1 MFMNFYALILGFLTH
16 VGAALVAALRSRLH
30 LCLLPLELFTLH
42 IVEHALQFASLNSG
56 ISIIVVDIDAA
67 DLSTFQST
75 TLTQEPDDISFRDLV
90 FLALADIE
98 RHHAGGHRARK
109 FLRNREVDRIS
120 LDIFG
125 KGLALA

>member
-16 VGAALVAALRSRLH
+16 VGVALVAALRSRLH

-42 IVEHALQFASLNSG
+42 IVEHAPQFASLDSS

-67 DLSTFQST
+67 DLSTFQSAA
-75 TLTQEPDDISFRDLV
+75 LAQEPDDISFGDLV
-90 FLALADIE
+90 FLSFADIE
-98 RHHAGGHRARK
+98 CHHTRRHGAGQFFRD
-109 FLRNREVDRIS
+109 REVDCIS

-125 KGLALA
+125 KGFAFA